1 MGESLLIKTAK
12 NLLPLGIHLRHSNV
26 STHEDFNCHTF
37 EKVELDVQF
46 KSGPGSE
53 YKAMLDEKNHEGIIL
68 FLFEAAVRLIDP
80 SVNEDDDG
88 FVKAEISAFFEA
100 EYELLLTQKLILQ
113 PRFEMDWYGKN
124 DNERGIGSGASSTAF
139 GIRLRYE
146 IRRQIAPY
154 IGVEWTQQYGDTKD
168 FTRAAGGDPSETR
181 FVAGLRFWF

>member
-100 EYELLLTQKLILQ
+100 EYEIINPDEFNEDGMSQFLIQNVPIHVWPYWREYVQSTCARIGIPEISTPFRFKQTQPPKDA
-113 PRFEMDWYGKN
+113 PVKKGK
-124 DNERGIGSGASSTAF
+124 AKKA
-139 GIRLRYE
+139 
-146 IRRQIAPY
+146 
-154 IGVEWTQQYGDTKD
+154 K
-168 FTRAAGGDPSETR
+168 
-181 FVAGLRFWF
+181 